1 MDLDQLM
8 WSLVLNGAFYLSC
21 NKLTELCNNRICMPS
36 AWRCSRYEPKC
47 NEMLMLHISLHTLE
61 GETRH
66 LSAYTL
72 SRRVCAKETD
82 LSLLKLLG
90 QMVNNKSASLPQM
103 PTTDQL
109 TPAWRPYQSTPPSL
123 WSKETKAILVIL
135 VYTPCFIFPPRG
147 TPYNGLCDLY
157 DLYGEASPERGTS
170 LFQPLVRGRDFTSW
184 SILKL
189 C

>member
-21 NKLTELCNNRICMPS
+21 NKLTELCKNRICMPS

-47 NEMLMLHISLHTLE
+47 NEMLMLHISLHTFE

-90 QMVNNKSASLPQM
+90 QMVNNKSPAYLKCRRQPSWHLREDLINRVLHRS
-103 PTTDQL
+103 DQKRQKRYSSYSSRR
-109 TPAWRPYQSTPPSL
+109 PALS
-123 WSKETKAILVIL
+123 
-135 VYTPCFIFPPRG
+135 FPRG
-147 TPYNGLCDLY
+147 VLPIMAYATYTTYTGRLPPKGVP
-157 DLYGEASPERGTS
+157 AFFS
-170 LFQPLVRGRDFTSW
+170 LR
-184 SILKL
+184 
-189 C
+189 